1 MSNSRQ
7 ITTLV
12 LAALG
17 LLGSILGSSLLS
29 NANQLAAGDN
39 PFGIYRSAYGK
50 LLARLG
56 ETTID
61 RIWHLGV
68 EQIVPHYMSGDKAI
82 TTSTEASES
91 DGALAEAT
99 PAKPL
104 VESAKAW
111 LQKRVVSQHSRTNPY
126 ALSSSHRERVH
137 KDLENL
143 MRRSY
148 RLDPTHYGAY
158 NSYNLFITHQ
168 EFGGTA
174 DSRELAKTLAEDTIR
189 LIEQEDEDPEVF
201 LTAASASM
209 NLFLLET
216 EDARIS
222 GSQIQ
227 LATLQKYR
235 EQIAGFLT
243 RFETLQTNAEDSGDW
258 DYLSMDRQV
267 EIAHRYRFTK
277 RTFQQFD
284 AMIARYESP
293 DSEEVTAEVAEKK
306 E

>member
-1 MSNSRQ
+1 MSRSAQ
-7 ITTLV
+7 TIALAI
-12 LAALG
+12 AALG
-17 LLGSILGSSLLS
+17 LFCSLFGGSLLS
-29 NANQLAAGDN
+29 NSNQLATSEN
-39 PFGIYRSAYGK
+39 PFGLYRSAYGK

-68 EQIVPHYMSGDKAI
+68 EQIVPHYMSGDKAV
-82 TTSTEASES
+82 TSQAPNPDSETASRE
-91 DGALAEAT
+91 EVAT
-99 PAKPL
+99 KPL

-126 ALSSSHRERVH
+126 ALTSSHRERIH
-137 KDLENL
+137 KDLANL
-143 MRRSY
+143 MMRSY

-158 NSYNLFITHQ
+158 NSYNLFITHHQ
-168 EFGGTA
+168 FGGTEE
-174 DSRELAKTLAEDTIR
+174 SREHAKSLAENTIH
-189 LIEQEDEDPEVF
+189 LIENEDEDPEAF

-216 EDARIS
+216 EDARIA
-222 GSQIQ
+222 GSQIE
-227 LATLQKYR
+227 LDTLRRFRK
-235 EQIAGFLT
+235 QIAGFLD
-243 RFETLQTNAEDSGDW
+243 RFETLQTRAEDSGDW

-284 AMIARYESP
+284 AMIARYES
-293 DSEEVTAEVAEKK
+293 SEPGEVSTEVAEKN